1 MALSVKLQA
10 FVRDLDPQTLED
22 LRQSLTTEI
31 EGRHEETSF
40 RVEDIHARMSPADKA
55 LAASEI
61 ARVLRER
68 N

>member
-1 MALSVKLQA
+1 MSISVKLRS

-22 LRQSLTTEI
+22 LRQSVAAEI
-31 EGRHEETSF
+31 EGRQEKTGF
-40 RVEDIHARMSPADKA
+40 QVEDIHARMSPADKA
-55 LAASEI
+55 LAADEI

>member
-1 MALSVKLQA
+1 MALSAKLQA
-10 FVRDLDPQTLED
+10 FVRDLDPQTLQD
-22 LRQSLTTEI
+22 LQQTITAEIDGRQEKS
-31 EGRHEETSF
+31 GF

-61 ARVLRER
+61 ARVLKER

>member
-1 MALSVKLQA
+1 MALSAKLQA

-22 LRQSLTTEI
+22 LRQSVTAEI

-40 RVEDIHARMSPADKA
+40 QVEDIHARMSPEDKA

>member
-1 MALSVKLQA
+1 MALSAKLQA

-22 LRQSLTTEI
+22 LRQSVTAEI